1 MKYFYTIILISIF
14 GFLVKNSKTISEDS
28 NKNLKVTDVL
38 FGVQKLN
45 IDTLLIS
52 KYESKNLMAFYKNYN
67 YNTVWQSSE
76 NRKIVIDEMSQCE
89 TDGLNPLDY
98 KTKELSDL
106 ENKIN
111 DLNEKEV
118 VDYDILLTN
127 SFQNYLTHLYK
138 GRLNPRKIYN
148 DWDLKENN
156 IDVNLKMFEALDK
169 NIFAEAIK
177 NSKPSTPIY
186 LQLKEALK
194 IINSL
199 PDDSNFKIM
208 KFVKK
213 IKPKETNDQIVN
225 IKKRLMYWNDLKRD
239 SIITKVYDK
248 ETQKSMVQFQ
258 KRHGLESDGVVGPGT
273 IKALNFYKS
282 ERKEQIIANLE
293 RWRWYPRDF
302 GTHYSIV
309 NLPNYELDILKKN
322 DTVQTFR
329 VVVGK
334 SSRRSPVLT
343 SKLGTVVFNPTWTVP
358 PTIIKE
364 DLIPDATRS
373 RSYFGKM
380 RIKIFD
386 YKRRVIS
393 PWRWKPEDAKKYDY
407 VQDPGNNNSLGNMK
421 ILFPNKFSVY
431 LHDTNHRDGFARN
444 FRSTSSGCTRVE
456 RPMDL
461 AMYVLN
467 DTARWN
473 KKKIDALLLTKK
485 TTAIKIT
492 QEIQH
497 YQLYWTSWVNK
508 NKLIFRDDIYN
519 LDSDLYCR
527 LTH

>member
-14 GFLVKNSKTISEDS
+14 GFLVKNSRSISENS
-28 NKNLKVTDVL
+28 NKNLDVTDVL
-38 FGVQKLN
+38 FGLKKHS

-52 KYESKNLMAFYKNYN
+52 KYGSKKLMAFYKNYN

-89 TDGLNPLDY
+89 TDGLNPIDY
-98 KTKELSDL
+98 QIKQLSEL

-118 VDYDILLTN
+118 IDYDILLTN
-127 SFQNYLTHLYK
+127 CFQIYLNHLCK
-138 GRLNPRKIYN
+138 GKLNPRKIYN
-148 DWDLKENN
+148 DWDLKEND

-169 NIFAEAIK
+169 NIFAEVIK
-177 NSKPSTPIY
+177 NSKPITPIY

-194 IINSL
+194 IVNLLS
-199 PDDSNFKIM
+199 DDSNFKII
-208 KFVKK
+208 KFLKK
-213 IKPKETNDQIVN
+213 IKLKETNDQIIN
-225 IKKRLMYWNDLKRD
+225 IKKRLIFWGDLKKD
-239 SIITKVYDK
+239 SIITKIYDK
-248 ETQKSMVQFQ
+248 ETQKSMIQFQ
-258 KRHGLESDGVVGPGT
+258 KRHGLESDGIIGPGT

-293 RWRWYPRDF
+293 RWRWFPRDF
-302 GTHYSIV
+302 GMHYSIV
-309 NLPNYELDILKKN
+309 NLPNYELNIIKKN
-322 DTVQTFR
+322 DTVQTFK

-364 DLIPDATRS
+364 DLIPDAMRS

-386 YKRRVIS
+386 YKRREIN

-467 DTARWN
+467 DSIRWN
-473 KKKIDALLLTKK
+473 KKKIDVLLLTKK

-497 YQLYWTSWVNK
+497 YQLYWTAWLNK
-508 NKLIFRDDIYN
+508 NKLTFREDIYN

-527 LTH
+527 LTQ